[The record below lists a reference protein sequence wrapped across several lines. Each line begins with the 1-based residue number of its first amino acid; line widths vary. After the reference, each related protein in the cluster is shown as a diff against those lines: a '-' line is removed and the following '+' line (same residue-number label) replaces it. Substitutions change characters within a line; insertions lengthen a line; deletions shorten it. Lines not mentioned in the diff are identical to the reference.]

1 MTAPCQQ
8 TPCSS
13 APAGTAAITLSY
25 YQLDPGQEHVA
36 FLRRELELREGSTA

>member
-8 TPCSS
+8 TPCSP
-13 APAGTAAITLSY
+13 APAGITAIKLSY

-36 FLRRELELREGSTA
+36 FLRRELELRQGSTA